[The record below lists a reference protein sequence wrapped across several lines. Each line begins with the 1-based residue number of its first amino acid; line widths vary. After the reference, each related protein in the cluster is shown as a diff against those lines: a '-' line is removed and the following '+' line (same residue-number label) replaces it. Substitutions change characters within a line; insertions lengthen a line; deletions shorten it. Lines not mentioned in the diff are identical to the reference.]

1 MSDID
6 GALATVVPVAAHI
19 PGGGFASISFPVAV
33 RILLEIDD
41 ALVEVRACVF
51 VEGGSAAGLAAVGLR
66 MPSGC
71 GNGTGV
77 GMLLLETIFAK
88 GGYSTV
94 LSFVQQVA
102 PGVAQCVSLIG

>member
-1 MSDID
+1 MD

-33 RILLEIDD
+33 RIILEIDD
-41 ALVEVRACVF
+41 AVVEVRAPVF
-51 VEGGSAAGLAAVGLR
+51 VEGGSAAGLDEVGLR

-77 GMLLLETIFAK
+77 GVLLLEAMVAK
-88 GGYSTV
+88 DGYSTV
-94 LSFVQQVA
+94 LSFVQRVA
-102 PGVAQCVSLIG
+102 PGAAQCVSLIG